1 MSRRGSADAS
11 ASPLLSAP
19 YASLA
24 VHYDTV
30 MAHVDY
36 PGWSQHLRRLWNLAR
51 GAGDAFAKAGSGAA
65 PRSASAPPAPRR
77 ILELAAGTCR
87 LAEYPLFPGVF
98 SVHTDLSPEMLA
110 CAREGADGPLPR
122 RAACDAR
129 RLPFRD
135 GHEGSGGDGD
145 AGFDLALMVYDSLN
159 YLTQP
164 EAVRRAFDEAF
175 RVLARGGVF
184 LVDVTTE
191 TCSRRWFAD
200 ALDFQE
206 TEAGSVVRA
215 SRYDAGTRTQL
226 NLFTF
231 FTLDDDGRYTRTEEV
246 HRQRVWP
253 AAFLKKTAR
262 EAGFEVRACLADFT
276 LKPGTD
282 RDERLHLVLQKPG
295 APATRPQRPSRS
307 TPRPKPKADPK
318 TQSKTKSKPQPNTK
332 PKTRA

>member
-1 MSRRGSADAS
+1 MTRRGSADIS

-36 PGWSQHLRRLWNLAR
+36 PGWSQHLRRLWTIAR
-51 GAGDAFAKAGSGAA
+51 APGDGFAA
-65 PRSASAPPAPRR
+65 PVSGTSRSSRTVPPPRR
-77 ILELAAGTCR
+77 LLELAAGTCR

-110 CAREGADGPLPR
+110 CAREAADGAAPR

-129 RLPFRD
+129 RLPFQ
-135 GHEGSGGDGD
+135 DGD
-145 AGFDLALMVYDSLN
+145 AASGFDLVLMVYDSLN

-164 EAVRRAFDEAF
+164 EAVRRALDEAH
-175 RVLARGGVF
+175 RVLAPGGVF

-200 ALDFQE
+200 TLDFQE
-206 TEAGSVVRA
+206 TGAGSVVRA

-262 EAGFEVRACLADFT
+262 EAGFVVRACLADFT
-276 LKPGTD
+276 LKAGTD

-295 APATRPQRPSRS
+295 VPEAATRAPSRTGSKSGPATGSKS
-307 TPRPKPKADPK
+307 ASKA
-318 TQSKTKSKPQPNTK
+318 KSHPNTK

>member
-1 MSRRGSADAS
+1 MSRGGNAGIDT
-11 ASPLLSAP
+11 SPLLSAP

-36 PGWSQHLRRLWNLAR
+36 PGWSQHLRRLYTLAR
-51 GAGDAFAKAGSGAA
+51 SSQDVFNAKHPAVTKATPKTPS
-65 PRSASAPPAPRR
+65 RSAQKSVAPPRR
-77 ILELAAGTCR
+77 VLELAAGTCR
-87 LAEYPLFPGVF
+87 LAEYPVFPEVF
-98 SVHTDLSPEMLA
+98 SVHTDLSPQMLA
-110 CAREGADGPLPR
+110 CARSDDEVFPP

-129 RLPFRD
+129 WLPFKN
-135 GHEGSGGDGD
+135 GASALGGDESN
-145 AGFDLALMVYDSLN
+145 ASEGFDLALMVYDSLN

-164 EAVRRAFDEAF
+164 EEVERAFKEVF
-175 RVLARGGVF
+175 RVLTPGGVF

-215 SRYDAGTRTQL
+215 SRYDTGTRTQL

-231 FTLDDDGRYTRTEEV
+231 FTIGDDGRYTRTEEV

-262 EAGFEVRACLADFT
+262 AAGFEVRACLADFT
-276 LKPGTD
+276 LNPGTD
-282 RDERLHLVLQKPG
+282 RDERLHFVLQKPVLH
-295 APATRPQRPSRS
+295 T
-307 TPRPKPKADPK
+307 TTLKKPKPKTHA
-318 TQSKTKSKPQPNTK
+318 
-332 PKTRA
+332 